1 LVAINVLQPNV
12 LVIQNTSERILVS
25 IEDDEGTAVDPV
37 ELRVAMMDLGGT
49 EKLTDTWPTSPLPIP
64 RLIHAGVGQFYVEI
78 GNQSPNTETDAP
90 YKWVFDWRAQLVL
103 NGGYIHSIQNV
114 NIISVRTASFL
125 PDLRLLIDKSRK
137 RTTTPNG
144 GKPCYL
150 GYSDSMLVSF
160 LEGGL
165 QTINAYQPSLI
176 IPLDYYPLEFRQ
188 ILIDAAL
195 ITGVISQQLYALDTD
210 IPNYNDQG
218 TSFVITH
225 QPQLAAFLNQISTRL
240 DKLIPMMKLQLIQPG
255 SLHIQMGPSF
265 RLQTLISSAPSG
277 ALFRNMFFRA

>member
-1 LVAINVLQPNV
+1 MAINVLQPNV
-12 LVIQNTSERILVS
+12 LVIQNTAERIVIS
-25 IEDDEGTAVDPV
+25 IEDDDGVAVDPV
-37 ELRVAMMDLGGT
+37 ELRVAMMDLGGS
-49 EKLTDTWPTSPLPIP
+49 EKITDTWPISPLLTP
-64 RLIHAGVGQFYVEI
+64 RLLHTGVGQFYIEI
-78 GNQSPNTETDAP
+78 GNQTPNSETDSP
-90 YKWVFDWRAQLVL
+90 YKWVFDWRAQLTSG
-103 NGGYIHSIQNV
+103 GGYIHSIQNV

-125 PDLRLLIDKSRK
+125 PDLRLLIDKSKK

-165 QTINAYQPSLI
+165 QTINAYQPSLV

-195 ITGVISQQLYALDTD
+195 ITGVISQQLYAIDTD
-210 IPNYNDQG
+210 IPNYNDNG
-218 TSFVITH
+218 VSFVVTH

-255 SLHIQMGPSF
+255 CLHIQAGPSF
-265 RLQTLISSAPSG
+265 RLQTLMSAAPSG
-277 ALFRNMFFRA
+277 ALFRNIFFRA